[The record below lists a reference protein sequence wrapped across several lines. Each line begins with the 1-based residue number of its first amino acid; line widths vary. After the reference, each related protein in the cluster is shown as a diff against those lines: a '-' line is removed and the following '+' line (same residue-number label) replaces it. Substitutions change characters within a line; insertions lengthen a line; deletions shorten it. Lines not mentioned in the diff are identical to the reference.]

1 MPEGPVLGGGWA
13 LYAAGGIGLLLL
25 ATLVL
30 TAVMLSRIKA
40 QGREA
45 HKANEDTQATVT
57 GYVEELLR
65 DTEGRMTMSA
75 GLDQANLHSALRAQ
89 EAAQAQR
96 LDRMD
101 ARLDSGLAGQDARL
115 RHLDEV
121 LNTRLSQNDQKVG
134 EMRETLF
141 RSLTQMREDN
151 TRKLD
156 EMRKTVDETLH
167 QTLSRRLGESFS
179 QVSERLDAVH
189 KGLGEMQQLAQGV
202 GDLKKVLGN
211 IKTRGTWGETQLGML
226 LQEALAPSQYDVN
239 AAVVPGSQERV
250 EYAIRLPGREENA
263 VVYLPIDAK
272 FPLEDYERLQA
283 AQEGAE
289 RRPVDDALAA
299 LKMAVA
305 REAQR
310 ICLKYVVPPFT
321 TDFAILYLPVEGLYA
336 EVLRIPGLVEK
347 VQREHRVT
355 LAGPATLLALL
366 NSLQMGFR
374 TLAIQKRSGEVWR
387 LLGQVKG
394 DFAAFG
400 DTLDKTQQRL
410 RQASESIDQATRKTR
425 AITQRLRAV
434 ETLEGA
440 GAAPTI
446 PAGEEQDIGDEG
458 VPPIYV
464 VKGEQPG

>member
-1 MPEGPVLGGGWA
+1 MPGALGLMGF
-13 LYAAGGIGLLLL
+13 LLLL
-25 ATLVL
+25 TLSLVIAL
-30 TAVMLSRIKA
+30 LVRLKR
-40 QGREA
+40 QGRGLHRVNEEA
-45 HKANEDTQATVT
+45 QATVT
-57 GYVEELLR
+57 QYVEQALR
-65 DTEGRMTMSA
+65 STETRLAMAADM
-75 GLDQANLHSALRAQ
+75 DQAAVQNALRAQ
-89 EAAQAQR
+89 EAAFAQR

-101 ARLDSGLAGQDARL
+101 QRLDSGLAGQDGRL

-121 LNTRLSQNDQKVG
+121 LNVRLGQNDQKVG

-151 TRKLD
+151 SLKLE

-189 KGLGEMQQLAQGV
+189 KGLGEMQSLASGV

-226 LQEALAPSQYDVN
+226 LEEALAPSQYDVN
-239 AAVVPGSQERV
+239 AAVMPGSHERV
-250 EYAIRLPGREENA
+250 EYAVRLPGREEGA
-263 VVYLPIDAK
+263 TVYLPIDAK
-272 FPLEDYERLQA
+272 FPVEDYERLQA

-289 RRPVDDALAA
+289 RRPVDDAIAA
-299 LKMAVA
+299 LKAAVT

-310 ICLKYVVPPFT
+310 ICGKYVAPPYT

-347 VQREHRVT
+347 LQRESRVT
-355 LAGPATLLALL
+355 VAGPTTLLALL

-374 TLAIQKRSGEVWR
+374 TLAIEKRSGEVWR

-394 DFAAFG
+394 DFTAFC
-400 DTLDKTQQRL
+400 DTLEKTQQRL
-410 RQASESIDQATRKTR
+410 KQASDTIDLATRKTR
-425 AITQRLRAV
+425 VITRRLRAV
-434 ETLEGA
+434 ETLEEGNAALPLTA
-440 GAAPTI
+440 GDDLEP
-446 PAGEEQDIGDEG
+446 EDDG
-458 VPPIYV
+458 VRQIYINAL
-464 VKGEQPG
+464 KGESLG